1 MVALWDG
8 HTGELLARVVT
19 PERFTVA
26 GFGQDLESVLIVGEF
41 GGPIFEWD
49 TRPEHAVEFACRV
62 AGRDFTEAEWADH
75 FGDRPYQHICPQPGA

>member
-1 MVALWDG
+1 M
-8 HTGELLARVVT
+8 TT
-19 PERFTVA
+19 PERVTLA
-26 GFGQDLESVLIVGEF
+26 GFGPDLESVLIAGEY

-49 TRPEHAVEFACRV
+49 TRPEHAAEFACRV

>member
-1 MVALWDG
+1 MWDG
-8 HTGELLARVVT
+8 RTGELLARVVT
-19 PERFTVA
+19 PRARHGGDVHRRPDT
-26 GFGQDLESVLIVGEF
+26 VLIAPLW
-41 GGPIFEWD
+41 GGAVFEWD